1 MDNVETSQV
10 SLELV
15 VDGEQRSLGGLQFL
29 LAQEHK
35 SNGGS
40 TYKRGTCDVV
50 GRVALLL
57 SGNAFSG
64 EANVSSS
71 FLCSIEMFP
80 VATSL
85 VCCLFVVEGDVA
97 NLGVSA

>member
-1 MDNVETSQV
+1 M

-15 VDGEQRSLGGLQFL
+15 VDGEQRSLGGLLFL
-29 LAQEHK
+29 IAHEQEGD
-35 SNGGS
+35 GGG

-71 FLCSIEMFP
+71 FLCCIEMFP

-85 VCCLFVVEGDVA
+85 VCCFSIVEGDVA
-97 NLGVSA
+97 NLGVST